1 MIRNRLS
8 IKENQEEDTIRISDL
23 LPVSVYMTDFSDR
36 NYPTVRWHW
45 HEDFQLCIITK
56 GKIRFQTAGKSY
68 FVSKGNGFFINSR
81 SAHFVEPVEPDSAY
95 YCVDFLPSL
104 IAVEDNQ
111 ALYQAVIAPFLS
123 ENLPPA
129 FLFDASH
136 PAGVRLTRTVRRIV
150 NISEGEHFDGWEL
163 LLHGEILSAWPDIL
177 KLARCSVM
185 PDTPGNSTSNERLT
199 KTMEFLHA
207 HFSEKLTLSEI
218 AASIGLCPEECERF
232 FKRMTGMTT
241 FQYLLEYR
249 IAKSREFLAD
259 PSLAIAEIAQNTG
272 FSSQGYFTNCFKR
285 IFGCTPNK
293 YRKQ

>member
-123 ENLPPA
+123 GNLPPA

-177 KLARCSVM
+177 NL
-185 PDTPGNSTSNERLT
+185 PDVP
-199 KTMEFLHA
+199 
-207 HFSEKLTLSEI
+207 
-218 AASIGLCPEECERF
+218 
-232 FKRMTGMTT
+232 
-241 FQYLLEYR
+241 
-249 IAKSREFLAD
+249 
-259 PSLAIAEIAQNTG
+259 
-272 FSSQGYFTNCFKR
+272 
-285 IFGCTPNK
+285 
-293 YRKQ
+293 

>member
-123 ENLPPA
+123 GNLPPA
-129 FLFDASH
+129 FLPKFLFSDMYSSSNLFL
-136 PAGVRLTRTVRRIV
+136 LTGKQCI
-150 NISEGEHFDGWEL
+150 
-163 LLHGEILSAWPDIL
+163 LH
-177 KLARCSVM
+177 
-185 PDTPGNSTSNERLT
+185 
-199 KTMEFLHA
+199 
-207 HFSEKLTLSEI
+207 
-218 AASIGLCPEECERF
+218 
-232 FKRMTGMTT
+232 
-241 FQYLLEYR
+241 
-249 IAKSREFLAD
+249 
-259 PSLAIAEIAQNTG
+259 
-272 FSSQGYFTNCFKR
+272 
-285 IFGCTPNK
+285 
-293 YRKQ
+293 